1 MNVRARFRR
10 LATAAAPAALVAAL
24 ALGAPA
30 HAQTYGFV
38 TMQPGTLNNSTGAA
52 IARVM
57 QQKAGMQTRIQPTA
71 GESALLPLINGGEAD
86 FGIANALEA
95 IEAYT
100 GKAVAGKQDKLRVI
114 AAIQPL
120 RVAFFVRKDSDMKTL
135 ADAKGKRF
143 PLGFSAMRTNYDL
156 ALASL
161 AAVGLTPK
169 DVRPVMVPNVVRS
182 ADDFMSGAADLFYFA
197 LGAGK
202 VNEADASVGGI
213 RALTLPNTPA
223 ALAAARKIAPPI
235 YFTQVKPRPGLAGVT
250 EEITTM
256 TFDNVLVAG
265 AHVRDAVV
273 ERVLEEMVKNKADMA
288 TTAPWL
294 NEFGPADY
302 YKASV
307 IPYHPGAIAWFKK
320 NNVTQKTQD

>member
-1 MNVRARFRR
+1 M
-10 LATAAAPAALVAAL
+10 
-24 ALGAPA
+24 
-30 HAQTYGFV
+30 
-38 TMQPGTLNNSTGAA
+38 
-52 IARVM
+52 
-57 QQKAGMQTRIQPTA
+57 
-71 GESALLPLINGGEAD
+71 
-86 FGIANALEA
+86 
-95 IEAYT
+95 
-100 GKAVAGKQDKLRVI
+100 AGKQDKLRVI

-143 PLGFSAMRTNYDL
+143 PLGFSAMRTNDDL

-161 AAVGLTPK
+161 AAVGLTPR

-235 YFTQVKPRPGLAGVT
+235 YFTQAKPRPGLAGVT

-265 AHVRDAVV
+265 AHVRDAGGRARARRDGEEQGGHGDHGAVAQ
-273 ERVLEEMVKNKADMA
+273 RVRPRRLLQGVGDPAITPA
-288 TTAPWL
+288 PSPGTRRTTSSRKSRTDPRRHE
-294 NEFGPADY
+294 NP
-302 YKASV
+302 
-307 IPYHPGAIAWFKK
+307 
-320 NNVTQKTQD
+320 